1 MNITDVNVLA
11 DTQQKAISRLMDD
24 TFGYDTV
31 GQMIMDIRSS
41 GRHLLTYGDLYFDA
55 STPQR
60 EADLRL
66 EQMRGTM
73 ARIRDVAP
81 PMSFTEFHGRNPV
94 HQYEAAEYYLSL
106 EGEPDDHDDEFLP
119 EDADDDEDTVDVA
132 LAVGDVESYTEY
144 WGERCDPV
152 DLRCSSCQAW
162 ERFDAARLEEK
173 EDEMVTEADVINGM
187 IAADKAEAKAGGLGS
202 WYCEGDKISQAVAGN
217 HYNDVIP
224 GMQYMELMQHMLEG
238 REGVNAHLMGQTYK
252 YLMRAGKKDDEIQ
265 DLRKA
270 RWYISCLI
278 KLLDTGE
285 IDVHN
290 NDQ

>member
-31 GQMIMDIRSS
+31 GQMMMDIRSS
-41 GRHLLTYGDLYFDA
+41 GRYLLTYGDLYFDA
-55 STPQR
+55 ATPQN
-60 EADLRL
+60 EAELRL
-66 EQMRGTM
+66 EQMRGTK
-73 ARIRDVAP
+73 ARIRDVAT

-94 HQYEAAEYYLSL
+94 HQYEAAEYYLSI

-119 EDADDDEDTVDVA
+119 EDADDDEDMVDVA
-132 LAVGDVESYTEY
+132 LVVGDVDSYTQY
-144 WGERCDPV
+144 WGERCK
-152 DLRCSSCQAW
+152 SSHSGCPACDAW
-162 ERFDAARLEEK
+162 DRFDAARLEEK
-173 EDEMVTEADVINGM
+173 EDEILTEADVINGM
-187 IAADKAEAKAGGLGS
+187 IAADKEA
-202 WYCEGDKISQAVAGN
+202 DKISQAVAGN

-265 DLRKA
+265 ELRKA
-270 RWYISCLI
+270 RWYITCLI